1 MRASNIYSM
10 NMRTALIIK
19 KEHKASLTVEAALI
33 MPVFIYFILAF
44 LYFIQ
49 LFIVQEQIQDAITR
63 MGMDI
68 SKAAYVYQEFPTAE
82 DSLSF
87 DFSVFYNEFELKP
100 GRLVDEMAGAALLNF
115 YAREFLDNSQIN
127 SSCIVGGFDGLSF
140 SGSDIFGNEADIDI
154 VVSYRV
160 RFPIR
165 LFVIDEMKM
174 VQRVRLRKWT
184 GYKLSPL
191 YGPNKE
197 DLAEDTVYITES
209 GSVYHTNINCSHI
222 KLSIRAVMG
231 IPDDLRNNSG
241 GKYYPCELCCGDEP
255 DNNATYYIS
264 SYGSKFH
271 TTRECSRI
279 KRTVR
284 EVKLSELD
292 GRPACKR
299 CSK

>member
-1 MRASNIYSM
+1 MRASNINSSYS
-10 NMRTALIIK
+10 RTALILT
-19 KEHKASLTVEAALI
+19 KEHKGSLTVEAALV
-33 MPVFIYFILAF
+33 MPVFIYFTVAF

-63 MGMDI
+63 MGLDI
-68 SKAAYVYQEFPTAE
+68 SKAAYVYQEIPTAE

-87 DFSVFYNEFELKP
+87 DFSVFDNVFELKP
-100 GRLVDEMAGAALLNF
+100 GKLADEMAGSAMLNF
-115 YAREFLDNSQIN
+115 YARDFLDNSKIN
-127 SSCIVGGFDGLSF
+127 NSCIVGGFDGLSF
-140 SGSDIFGNEADIDI
+140 SGSDIFGNEDDIDI
-154 VVSYRV
+154 VVSYKV

-165 LFVIDEMKM
+165 LFVIDDMKM
-174 VQRVRLRKWT
+174 VQRVRMRKWT
-184 GYKLSPL
+184 GYKLPSVYSP
-191 YGPNKE
+191 NEE

-222 KLSIRAVMG
+222 KLSVRAVMG
-231 IPDDLRNNSG
+231 IPYDFRNNSG

-255 DNNATYYIS
+255 DKNATYYIS

-271 TTRECSRI
+271 TTRECSGI

-292 GRPACKR
+292 GLPACKR
-299 CSK
+299 CGK